1 MNARG
6 SDANADASPP
16 ALDATR
22 LPTLD
27 SVHKDDE
34 DDTLFM
40 ILLLTLSLLSL
51 FFLSFRYYAFVI
63 PFCLF
68 STVCISTTIKY

>member
-51 FFLSFRYYAFVI
+51 FFLSFRYAFVI

-68 STVCISTTIKY
+68 STMCISITIKY

>member
-27 SVHKDDE
+27 LVHKDDK

-40 ILLLTLSLLSL
+40 ILLLTLSL
-51 FFLSFRYYAFVI
+51 
-63 PFCLF
+63 
-68 STVCISTTIKY
+68 